1 MVLKNAKKQ
10 LSVQVKASI
19 AFVIAS
25 LFSQGMAFI
34 TMPIFTRL
42 LTTSEMGFVTTYNAW
57 QVMLGAVVGLS
68 LSSASFNIAM
78 MKFENKRDQYES
90 SILVLSLIPSLS
102 FLFIAVLFRETLA
115 SIMGLSV
122 PLVILMAVVFIF
134 SPAFNFW
141 LMRQRYE
148 YKYRSV
154 VVVTICNSLFGTVF
168 SIVLVVLFLELG
180 LNDLPFA
187 RLLPVGAIM
196 AVFGLAFSIRIFSR
210 GRTGYDKIFWKYA
223 LVTSLPLIIQALS
236 KHILDVSDRVMI
248 GMLVGESYV
257 GIYGVLYSISSISLI
272 VWTAINSSMV
282 PYIFEKLKANDPA
295 PIKSVSSKIVMV
307 YAVACLL
314 LTILAP
320 EIVHILATDEY
331 ESAIYLMPP
340 IAAGIFFTCL
350 HNLYSNLI
358 LYKEKT
364 VLVMIATAAAAV
376 VNILLNLLLIPR
388 FGFISAAYATLISFM
403 VLAFLQYC
411 FARKSGQQGIMD
423 DKQNFLISALFVV
436 ACLSINLIYPYLVIR
451 VFVIAVILL
460 VCLLFR
466 KKLAALFRLRKQ

>member
-1 MVLKNAKKQ
+1 MQ
-10 LSVQVKASI
+10 LSVQAKASVV
-19 AFVIAS
+19 FVVAS

-42 LTTSEMGFVTTYNAW
+42 LTTSEMGYVTTYNAW

-78 MKFENKRDQYES
+78 MKFENQRDQYGS
-90 SILVLSLIPSLS
+90 SILALSLIPSLS
-102 FLFIAVLFRETLA
+102 FLLIAVLFRETLA
-115 SIMGLSV
+115 NIMGLSES
-122 PLVILMAVVFIF
+122 LVILMAVVFIF

-154 VVVTICNSLFGTVF
+154 ALVTICNSLFSTVF
-168 SIVLVVLFLELG
+168 SIVFVVAFLEIG
-180 LNDLPFA
+180 LTDLPFA

-196 AVFGLAFSIRIFSR
+196 AIFGFVFSVRIFSC
-210 GRTGYDKIFWKYA
+210 GRTGYDKTFWKFA
-223 LVTSLPLIIQALS
+223 LITSLPLIIQALS

-248 GMLVGESYV
+248 GWLVGESYV

-282 PYIFEKLKANDPA
+282 PYIFEKLKTNDPG
-295 PIKSVSSKIVMV
+295 PIKSVSSKIVM
-307 YAVACLL
+307 AFAIACLI

-320 EIVHILATDEY
+320 EIVHVLATDEY

-364 VLVMIATAAAAV
+364 ILVMVATAIAAV
-376 VNILLNLLLIPR
+376 VNILLNLLFIPK
-388 FGFISAAYATLISFM
+388 FGFISAAYATLISFA

-411 FARKSGQQGIMD
+411 FARKTGQQDIMD
-423 DKQNFLISALFVV
+423 DKRIFFISVIFIV

-451 VFVIAVILL
+451 VFVIAVALL

-466 KKLAALFRLRKQ
+466 KKLAALFQFRKQ